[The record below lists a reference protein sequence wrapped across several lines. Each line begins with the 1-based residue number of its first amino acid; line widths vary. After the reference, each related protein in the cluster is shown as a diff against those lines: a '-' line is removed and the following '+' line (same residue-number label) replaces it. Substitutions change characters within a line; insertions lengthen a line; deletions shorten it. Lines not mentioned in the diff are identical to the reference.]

1 MSLED
6 YLRLE
11 RRPVGGGAGI
21 SSGGPAGPDGRGPG
35 GATPTV
41 TGGEIGV
48 ELSIQSPTKPK
59 DLVNAQI
66 GESIRHRMS
75 NQSVIDRALMKD
87 PKIAEVSLDPTDA
100 RRVVIKAVSAGGT
113 TLELTDAT
121 GAKEKVLIRVR

>member
-1 MSLED
+1 VAND
-6 YLRLE
+6 
-11 RRPVGGGAGI
+11 PVGGDGAGTP
-21 SSGGPAGPDGRGPG
+21 GPVG
-35 GATPTV
+35 T
-41 TGGEIGV
+41 E
-48 ELSIQSPTKPK
+48 TKPK

-87 PKIAEVSLDPTDA
+87 TKIAEVSLDPTDA
-100 RRVVIKAVSAGGT
+100 RGVVIKAVSAGGT